1 MVAPPPSALRVH
13 QLLQQKPI
21 VGIPD
26 AALKLGISA
35 PTIAKS
41 IQHLEKLGIVREIT
55 GKQRGRMFVYSDYLS
70 ILSHGTETTRLII
83 YRRTCAYA

>member
-1 MVAPPPSALRVH
+1 LFEADRQRIESLGRPAASALRVH

-26 AALKLGISA
+26 AAQKLGISA

-70 ILSHGTETTRLII
+70 ILSHGTEPLG
-83 YRRTCAYA
+83 